1 MDEHNLSAQQLE
13 KLSQPPS
20 ATDYS
25 TRSDHK
31 IFLAKDYYFRK
42 ANEIFGIGG
51 WGIHHEAASVR
62 YETHLHP
69 KTGEAVG
76 VVCYVQTT
84 VTTRFSLPRTVVGFA
99 GVQFGKNNGEIRN
112 EQQVDVYILALR
124 GAEARGLK
132 DALAYFGPAFIVDM
146 KGGKKSPGQQSKPPA
161 TQGFT
166 LKLPVARP
174 DEKRVENR
182 DGQGGRPSTSEP
194 PESGELRNP
203 GVVAASLIKNDPVP
217 SLVRQIEAAETIEE
231 LDAIAKEVAALKL
244 AKTDARRKELV
255 SAYDNRRAALT
266 TPAQAAS

>member
-1 MDEHNLSAQQLE
+1 MEERHLSAEQLE
-13 KLSQPPS
+13 KFSQPPS
-20 ATDYS
+20 ATAYS

-51 WGIHHEAASVR
+51 WGVHHDAASVR

-69 KTGEAVG
+69 KTGEAIG

-84 VTTRFSLPRTVVGFA
+84 VTTRFSMPRTVVGFA

-146 KGGKKSPGQQSKPPA
+146 KGGKKNPGQRSKPTA

-166 LKLPVARP
+166 LKLPPARP
-174 DEKRVENR
+174 EEKIVENR
-182 DGQGGRPSTSEP
+182 DRQSSKPSTSEL
-194 PESGELRNP
+194 PEGGELRLHDL
-203 GVVAASLIKNDPVP
+203 VAASLIKTDPVP
-217 SLVRQIEAAETIEE
+217 ALVGQIEAAETIEE

-244 AKTDARRKELV
+244 AKTDARRKDLV
-255 SAYDNRRAALT
+255 SAYDNRRSALA
-266 TPAQAAS
+266 TPA